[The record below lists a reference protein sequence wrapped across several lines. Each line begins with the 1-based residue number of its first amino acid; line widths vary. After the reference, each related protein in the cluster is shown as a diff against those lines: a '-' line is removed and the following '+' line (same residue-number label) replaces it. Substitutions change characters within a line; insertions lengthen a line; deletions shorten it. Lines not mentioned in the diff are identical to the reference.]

1 MEREERRLAYFYV
14 APAALWLLAFMGL
27 PILEIIRT
35 SLYQTSYKGTVFV
48 GLENYTGLLEDDIFG
63 LVLRNTLLWTGA
75 GVFLNVSL
83 GLGTALLLNRQ
94 TRGSEFLR
102 GALVLAWATPLVVAA
117 IAWKWLLNAEYGHL
131 NALFFW
137 LGLLDHPVA
146 WLTGATTAFVGGLA
160 ARLWTALP
168 FTTFAFLSALQAI
181 PQELYEAAKIDGT
194 TQFQRFRYVTLP
206 LLRPVSVAVLL
217 ISVIWSFNSF
227 VFIYVM
233 TGGGPANQTQILVT
247 EIYRRAFGYF
257 KFGQASSMTLLAF
270 LMLLGV
276 SYLQWRLF
284 YRKEV

>member
-1 MEREERRLAYFYV
+1 MEREERRLAYFYI

-27 PILEIIRT
+27 PILDIIRT
-35 SLYQTSYKGTVFV
+35 SLYQTSYKGEAFV
-48 GLENYTGLLEDDIFG
+48 GLGNYIGLLDDDIFG
-63 LVLRNTLLWTGA
+63 LVLKNTVLWTSA
-75 GVFLNVSL
+75 GVVLNVGL

-94 TRGSEFLR
+94 SRGSEFLR

-131 NALFFW
+131 N
-137 LGLLDHPVA
+137 GLLLQFNILEHPVP
-146 WLTGATTAFVGGLA
+146 WLTGASTAFAGGLL

-181 PQELYEAAKIDGT
+181 PGELYEAAEIDGT
-194 TQFQRFRYVTLP
+194 TSFQRFRFVTLP
-206 LLRPVSVAVLL
+206 LLRPVAVAVLL

-227 VFIYVM
+227 VFIYVI
-233 TGGGPANQTQILVT
+233 TGGGPANETQILVT

-270 LMLLGV
+270 LVLLGV
-276 SYLQWRLF
+276 SYVQWRLF
-284 YRKEV
+284 YRKEI